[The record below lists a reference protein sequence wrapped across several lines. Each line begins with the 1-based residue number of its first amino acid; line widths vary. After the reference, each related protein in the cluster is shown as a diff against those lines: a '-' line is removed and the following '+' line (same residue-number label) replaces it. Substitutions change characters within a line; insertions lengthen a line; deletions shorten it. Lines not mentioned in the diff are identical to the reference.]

1 AALQDP
7 AVRPRGRLEP
17 RHVLPRPVLP
27 RMTQDTVVS
36 LVVQMMEVTLKVAM
50 PMLLVGLVV
59 GLAIS
64 VLQAVTQIQE
74 QTLSFIPK
82 VLALVAVVAIAGPWM
97 LGTVVDWTSDLWAN
111 IPQTVDFKPVGGED
125 GP

>member
-1 AALQDP
+1 MNQD
-7 AVRPRGRLEP
+7 
-17 RHVLPRPVLP
+17 
-27 RMTQDTVVS
+27 VVVNI
-36 LVVQMMEVTLKVAM
+36 VVQMMSVGLKVAM

-82 VLALVAVVAIAGPWM
+82 VIALVAVVAIAGPWM
-97 LGTVVDWTSDLWAN
+97 LDTLVTWTQQLWAA
-111 IPQTVDFKPVGGED
+111 IPNYVGA
-125 GP
+125 

>member
-1 AALQDP
+1 MSQD
-7 AVRPRGRLEP
+7 
-17 RHVLPRPVLP
+17 
-27 RMTQDTVVS
+27 DVVS
-36 LVVQMMEVTLKVAM
+36 IVVSAMEVTMKVAL

-82 VLALVAVVAIAGPWM
+82 IVALVAVVAIAGPWM
-97 LGTVVDWTSDLWAN
+97 LDTLVTWTQELWTS
-111 IPQTVDFKPVGGED
+111 IPLHVGS
-125 GP
+125 

>member
-1 AALQDP
+1 
-7 AVRPRGRLEP
+7 
-17 RHVLPRPVLP
+17 
-27 RMTQDTVVS
+27 MTQDVVINI
-36 LVVQMMEVTLKVAM
+36 VVQMMSVTLKVAL

-82 VLALVAVVAIAGPWM
+82 VIALVAVIVIAGPWM
-97 LGTVVDWTSDLWAN
+97 LNTVLTWTQELWSA
-111 IPQTVDFKPVGGED
+111 IPSLAVQ
-125 GP
+125 

>member
-1 AALQDP
+1 
-7 AVRPRGRLEP
+7 
-17 RHVLPRPVLP
+17 
-27 RMTQDTVVS
+27 MTQDVVINI
-36 LVVQMMEVTLKVAM
+36 VVQMMSVTLKVAL

-82 VLALVAVVAIAGPWM
+82 IVALIAVVAIAGPSM
-97 LGTVVDWTSDLWAN
+97 LDTLVTWTQELWTA
-111 IPQTVDFKPVGGED
+111 IPNYVGS
-125 GP
+125 

>member
-1 AALQDP
+1 
-7 AVRPRGRLEP
+7 
-17 RHVLPRPVLP
+17 
-27 RMTQDTVVS
+27 MTQDTVVS
-36 LVVQMMEVTLKVAM
+36 LVVQMMGVTLKVAM

-82 VLALVAVVAIAGPWM
+82 VLGLVAVVAIAGPWM
-97 LGTVVDWTSDLWAN
+97 LSTIVTWTQELWAQ
-111 IPQTVDFKPVGGED
+111 IPRYVGS
-125 GP
+125 